1 MTMLSLAREWPGLL
15 SMDAMISIT
24 GMLVCLFGLVRVI
37 VAYRQTTRSAAPDPE
52 RVKRFVESAPPIQAP
67 LINDSLAPSPGR
79 RRARAQEPA
88 RTRSQHCGRS
98 ETRSRKTS
106 GNPNSPHQKRKPH

>member
-1 MTMLSLAREWPGLL
+1 MTMLSLARVWSGLL
-15 SMDAMISIT
+15 SMDALISIT

-67 LINDSLAPSPGR
+67 LIKDSLAPNPEGR
-79 RRARAQEPA
+79 RVRAQEAEP
-88 RTRSQHCGRS
+88 S
-98 ETRSRKTS
+98 EEAPKDHEAPR
-106 GNPNSPHQKRKPH
+106 